1 MKKERLSHSGSR
13 VEPVKEEFITVGEI
27 VAPHGCRGAVRILPL
42 TDFPERFLRMEKL
55 ILLRKGERKSY
66 VVEEAREHKRF
77 VIVKLA
83 GIDTM
88 DDAAALRGA
97 LIQVPRGETVPLP
110 PGRYYVF
117 EIIGLKVWSEE
128 GAFLG
133 EVSAV
138 LATGA
143 NDVYSVQTPSGKEIL
158 IPALKAVVREIDLQ
172 EGKMVVRLP
181 EGLL

>member
-1 MKKERLSHSGSR
+1 M
-13 VEPVKEEFITVGEI
+13 KEEFITVGEI

-42 TDFPERFLRMEKL
+42 TDFPERFLRMKKL
-55 ILLRKGERKSY
+55 TLFKEGERKTY
-66 VVEEAREHKRF
+66 AVEEARGHKRF
-77 VIVKLA
+77 ILVKLA

-138 LATGA
+138 ITTGA
-143 NDVYSVQTPSGKEIL
+143 NDVYGIRTPSGREIL

-172 EGKMVVRLP
+172 EGRMVVRLP